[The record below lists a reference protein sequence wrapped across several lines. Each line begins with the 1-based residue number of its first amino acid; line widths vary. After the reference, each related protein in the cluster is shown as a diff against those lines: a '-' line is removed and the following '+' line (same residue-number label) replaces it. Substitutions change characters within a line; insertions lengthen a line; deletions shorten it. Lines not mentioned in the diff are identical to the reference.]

1 MKALEEEK
9 QRDVEDLKHK
19 LDAQDTVIE
28 ETTREMN
35 KLKSRIKSTE
45 G

>member
-9 QRDVEDLKHK
+9 RRHVVDLKHK

-28 ETTREMN
+28 KTTREMN
-35 KLKSRIKSTE
+35 KLKSRLKSTE